1 MAKFRLMEGEQ
12 VIERKRVRNVA
23 GELRDDYE
31 LILTERRIVV
41 TRTRRPALGAIFGI
55 LGALI
60 GEGFKDTR
68 IEYEIVREKFGSA
81 EATSNNELDVRSTGE
96 GYLLIH
102 FDVRIKDAAA
112 WAERLQRWGAGEA
125 SEVATATVVK
135 R

>member
-1 MAKFRLMEGEQ
+1 MAKFRLKEGEQ

-23 GELRDDYE
+23 GDHRDDYE

-41 TRTRRPALGAIFGI
+41 TRTRRPALGAFFGL

-60 GEGFKDTR
+60 SEGFRDTR

-81 EATSNNELDVRSTGE
+81 EATSKNELAVRSTGE

-112 WAERLQRWGAGEA
+112 WAERLQRWAVGVA
-125 SEVATATVVK
+125 SAVATATVVK

>member
-1 MAKFRLMEGEQ
+1 MAKFRLQEGEQ
-12 VIERKRVRNVA
+12 VIERKRVRNVVA
-23 GELRDDYE
+23 DLREDYE

-41 TRTRRPALGAIFGI
+41 TRTRRPAFGVIFGL

-60 GEGFKDTR
+60 SEGFRDTR

-81 EATSNNELDVRSTGE
+81 EATSKNELDVRSTGE

-112 WAERLQRWGAGEA
+112 WAERLQRWAAGEA

>member
-1 MAKFRLMEGEQ
+1 MAKFRLKEGEQ
-12 VIERKRVRNVA
+12 VIARKRVGEVA
-23 GELRDDYE
+23 GDHRDQYE

-41 TRTRRPALGAIFGI
+41 TRTRRPALGQIFGI

-60 GEGFKDTR
+60 GEGFADTR
-68 IEYEIVREKFGSA
+68 IEYEIVREKFSSA
-81 EATSNNELDVRSTGE
+81 EAISKNEIDVRSTGE

-102 FDVRIKDAAA
+102 FDARIKDAAG